1 MQAQTEDT
9 VVIQKTKEL
18 CRTILDRPE
27 VQTLRKKIETFLAD
41 DAARGQYD
49 SLVAKG
55 DVLHQKRHSGLQLS
69 DAEINDF
76 EKHREALLKN
86 PVARGFLD
94 AQEEMQQIQ
103 QSISQYVGKTFE
115 LGRVPEAS
123 DMQSGC
129 CGDGGHSCG
138 CSH

>member
-1 MQAQTEDT
+1 MQTQTEET

-18 CRTILDRPE
+18 CQAILNQPE
-27 VQTLRKKIETFLAD
+27 IKTLRQKIDAFIAD
-41 DAARGQYD
+41 DATRGQYD

-55 DVLHQKRHSGLQLS
+55 DLLQQKRHNGLPLQ
-69 DAEINDF
+69 DAEVADF
-76 EKHREALLKN
+76 EKHREAFLKN

-94 AQEEMQQIQ
+94 AQDEMQRIQ
-103 QSISQYVGKTFE
+103 QSVAQYVSKTFE
-115 LGRVPEAS
+115 LGHVPEAS
-123 DMQSGC
+123 DLESGC

>member
-1 MQAQTEDT
+1 MLAQD
-9 VVIQKTKEL
+9 
-18 CRTILDRPE
+18 E
-27 VQTLRKKIETFLAD
+27 VQSLRKKIETFLAD
-41 DAARGQYD
+41 EAARGQYD

-55 DVLHQKRHSGLQLS
+55 DLLHQKRHAGMELS
-69 DAEINDF
+69 DTEINDF

-86 PVARGFLD
+86 TVARGFLD

-103 QSISQYVGKTFE
+103 QTISQYVSKTFE

-123 DMQSGC
+123 DLESGC
-129 CGDGGHSCG
+129 CGGGGHSCG

>member
-55 DVLHQKRHSGLQLS
+55 DLLHQKRHSGLQLS

-123 DMQSGC
+123 DMESGC